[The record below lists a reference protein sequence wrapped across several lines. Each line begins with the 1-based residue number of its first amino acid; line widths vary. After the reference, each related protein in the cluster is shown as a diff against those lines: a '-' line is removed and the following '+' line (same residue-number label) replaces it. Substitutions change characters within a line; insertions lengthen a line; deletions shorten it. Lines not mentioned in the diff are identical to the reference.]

1 MSVGERRADYL
12 IREEYLE
19 KVDDFDHAGRS
30 VLAGRLG
37 YRITN
42 RFVLDFFGRIF
53 TNPDSVIPEDMLKPE
68 LQGIDD
74 YVDGVNNI
82 VETQQR
88 IAGHYFEDGSID
100 DAIPPLRALLHIMAH
115 GEFEGKTVADPG
127 VRSLFDC
134 EKVRGQHWYQ
144 DRLKTKQVRDVR
156 YLENQVAYMKTFLE
170 KETHRE
176 EAGRL
181 GLAKRLAKV
190 EDELKFAMSSDYLT
204 SLNGTLGMDCSLK

>member
-1 MSVGERRADYL
+1 MSSGERRADYL
-12 IREEYLE
+12 IREGYLE
-19 KVDDFDHAGRS
+19 KVDDFDHAGRT

-37 YRITN
+37 YRITS

-53 TNPDSVIPEDMLKPE
+53 TNPDSVVPEDMLKPE

-74 YVDGVNNI
+74 FVDGVNNI

-115 GEFEGKTVADPG
+115 GQFEGKTAADPEI
-127 VRSLFDC
+127 RSLFDQ
-134 EKVRGQHWYQ
+134 EKVRGQSWYH
-144 DRLKTKQVRDVR
+144 DRIKSKQTR
-156 YLENQVAYMKTFLE
+156 E
-170 KETHRE
+170 ETYRE

-181 GLAKRLAKV
+181 GLGKRLAKV
-190 EDELKFAMSSDYLT
+190 KDELAFARSSDCLAA
-204 SLNGTLGMDCSLK
+204 LAGTIGLDCSLK